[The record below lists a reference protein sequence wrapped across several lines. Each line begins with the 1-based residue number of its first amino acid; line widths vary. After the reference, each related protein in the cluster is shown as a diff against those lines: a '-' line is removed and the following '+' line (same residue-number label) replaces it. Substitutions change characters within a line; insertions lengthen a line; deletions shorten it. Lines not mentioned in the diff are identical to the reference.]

1 MPGEERRGGGAKG
14 ERSLGGPVEA
24 RRPPGERESGRGG
37 GAGGLQR
44 PRRAVAAPAV
54 LQPAGRP
61 LSPLRRSRPVCGSPA
76 GLGAA
81 RVRRAWAAMPFWK
94 RTVEPR
100 RLLPSAALAPR
111 LAALP
116 LARLHDV
123 CGAAALA
130 LLRQL
135 ADLCGHS
142 AALLGELE
150 GRLLQLARRARRL
163 RGRLRR
169 ARRLLRPGAA
179 REEAPAPSSG
189 QQRRPEPGRC
199 WLALRTAPPP
209 PPPPPRAEMGN
220 SPPGM
225 LGKAPRSKRPPR
237 TAAVAPSSTSSSSA
251 ALGQPATA
259 TSNVDLE
266 VKKPTPPKLLWH
278 QPVNIFLARPVGVE
292 ELHHEA
298 ELNLQSL
305 LQEEYEEPYSDPR
318 ISGQT
323 FRYASPLSADRPL
336 DCSPRPPRSKRLE
349 FVFMPANQQVRE
361 SETTTLG
368 VRALEPSFSL
378 PATPDKH
385 TAWSR
390 AGPLPSLEEKRLH
403 QPCPT
408 QANIVPINV
417 SGQPFARHASTR
429 HSLFNTETAMNP
441 KSLLRR
447 RRTVIGFPH
456 LSLRDPGN
464 SNGPILNPPAT
475 IAESVSCNFVP
486 DVANGRSSVH
496 PVRSPHPRPQLRKT
510 FSDLGGA
517 LQGRCC
523 QMPAGH
529 PEKQRVMYASPSC
542 NGPKEDSAFSPA
554 WSAASF
560 GYVSPSMSH
569 SELTGGSTTPSSPC
583 APGAT
588 PESERPASFF
598 IGKDSVVGNNG
609 SGSFCASPK
618 SLVDAQGGSRG
629 EARETKVHLVPSPGE
644 EECPRVERERMSCKF
659 RERSLSVPTDT
670 ASLCSVD
677 IGGSETCGLSYPSAS
692 SEGSTSTD
700 NVSLAVDPDAQTRQ
714 RRQRM
719 KSISLKKAKKKPCP
733 PTRSVSLIKD
743 GQVTKGGSDGEAAA
757 PDQRP
762 KSLCLLSEMQV
773 QEDTNGEVENMPY
786 TPQWYLA
793 EWNSSD
799 PYCSLSG
806 SSTTTGTTVID
817 LSKARGSSES
827 LPSPSISRATT
838 PSHLSTEVNL
848 KISSPGR
855 FAGVMSPSSGYS
867 SQSETPTP
875 TIPGSTVL
883 GHAPHHSGRARPLVP
898 ERKSSLPPA
907 SPMERSPKSRMSFD
921 LPFAPPTHLD
931 LSGLKISKGKA
942 KVSRHHSDCTF
953 GVKLGPKLSPVQPV
967 MPMVTQLDLQSV
979 RLRSISRSET
989 EDNLDSPEPMEEH
1002 GKKIRPPVAEKPPL
1016 SRRPPMLLHKTPPVQ
1031 EESPVSSP
1039 TSPLTPQG
1047 PNPTENVYMVAR
1059 KPEHRW
1065 DTEAW
1070 SPIELASSSA
1080 VLSPTQ
1086 GSSGTFFTA
1095 SRRLSLESLEEEE
1108 ELKQK
1113 LPTERTPGGENRK
1126 TKVPPP
1132 VPKKPSVLYLP
1143 LAPSP
1148 LHQGTPLKDPRLA
1161 TSPVITLDENY
1172 AYSELPTCKLP
1183 SPVGSETN
1191 MSPMTAEEPWGEV
1204 SGNFVDLRTEDKGF
1218 VSDKTATSITEEDD
1232 DVFVTSRTTED
1243 LFTVIHRSKRKLLG
1257 WKEPSDAFG
1266 NRNSQVSSKNPGG
1279 PFSNDCSPTGSIRT
1293 SSRNEDF
1300 KALLQKKGGKGASGT
1315 RTSAAELLKTTNPLA
1330 RRVMTEFA
1338 VEGTIPSPKA
1348 TP

>member
-1 MPGEERRGGGAKG
+1 MERAG
-14 ERSLGGPVEA
+14 SLLM
-24 RRPPGERESGRGG
+24 S
-37 GAGGLQR
+37 LH
-44 PRRAVAAPAV
+44 RAA
-54 LQPAGRP
+54 
-61 LSPLRRSRPVCGSPA
+61 
-76 GLGAA
+76 
-81 RVRRAWAAMPFWK
+81 
-94 RTVEPR
+94 
-100 RLLPSAALAPR
+100 
-111 LAALP
+111 
-116 LARLHDV
+116 
-123 CGAAALA
+123 
-130 LLRQL
+130 
-135 ADLCGHS
+135 
-142 AALLGELE
+142 
-150 GRLLQLARRARRL
+150 
-163 RGRLRR
+163 
-169 ARRLLRPGAA
+169 
-179 REEAPAPSSG
+179 SSN
-189 QQRRPEPGRC
+189 
-199 WLALRTAPPP
+199 L
-209 PPPPPRAEMGN
+209 
-220 SPPGM
+220 
-225 LGKAPRSKRPPR
+225 
-237 TAAVAPSSTSSSSA
+237 
-251 ALGQPATA
+251 
-259 TSNVDLE
+259 DLE

-305 LQEEYEEPYSDPR
+305 LQEEYEEPYSEGR

-336 DCSPRPPRSKRLE
+336 DYSPRPPQSKRLE
-349 FVFMPANQQVRE
+349 FVFMSANQQAKE
-361 SETTTLG
+361 NETATLG
-368 VRALEPSFSL
+368 VRAPEPSISL
-378 PATPDKH
+378 PASPDKH
-385 TAWSR
+385 TAWTR
-390 AGPLPSLEEKRLH
+390 AGPLPSREEKRLH

-486 DVANGRSSVH
+486 DVTNGRSSIH
-496 PVRSPHPRPQLRKT
+496 QVRSPHPRSQLRKT

-523 QMPAGH
+523 QVPAGH
-529 PEKQRVMYASPSC
+529 PEKQGVMYASPSC

-569 SELTGGSTTPSSPC
+569 SELTGDNTIPSSPC
-583 APGAT
+583 GPGLT
-588 PESERPASFF
+588 PDSEQPASFF
-598 IGKDSVVGNNG
+598 IGKDNAVGNNG

-618 SLVDAQGGSRG
+618 SLVDAEGGSRG
-629 EARETKVHLVPSPGE
+629 EARDTKAHLVPTLGE
-644 EECPRVERERMSCKF
+644 EECPRVERERISCKF

-700 NVSLAVDPDAQTRQ
+700 NVSLTVEQDAQTRQ

-743 GQVTKGGSDGEAAA
+743 GQPTKGGSSGEGAVQ
-757 PDQRP
+757 DQRP
-762 KSLCLLSEMQV
+762 KSLCLLSEVQV
-773 QEDTNGEVENMPY
+773 QEDTSGEAESMPY
-786 TPQWYLA
+786 TPQWYLP

-806 SSTTTGTTVID
+806 SSTATGATVID
-817 LSKARGSSES
+817 LSKTCGSSES
-827 LPSPSISRATT
+827 LPSPSISRTTT
-838 PSHLSTEVNL
+838 PSHLSAEVNL

-875 TIPGSTVL
+875 TIPTSTVL
-883 GHAPHHSGRARPLVP
+883 GHATNHTGRTRPLVP
-898 ERKSSLPPA
+898 ERKSSLPPV

-931 LSGLKISKGKA
+931 FSGLKISKGKA
-942 KVSRHHSDCTF
+942 KVSRHHSDSTF
-953 GVKLGPKLSPVQPV
+953 GIKLGPKLSPVQPV
-967 MPMVTQLDLQSV
+967 MPMVTQLDLRSV

-1016 SRRPPMLLHKTPPVQ
+1016 SKRPPMLLHKTPPVQ
-1031 EESPVSSP
+1031 EESPVNSP
-1039 TSPLTPQG
+1039 TSPQPPG
-1047 PNPTENVYMVAR
+1047 PNPIESIYVVAR
-1059 KPEHRW
+1059 KSEHQW
-1065 DTEAW
+1065 DAEAW
-1070 SPIELASSSA
+1070 SPMESASSVA
-1080 VLSPTQ
+1080 ALSSNQ

-1095 SRRLSLESLEEEE
+1095 TQRLSQESLGEEE
-1108 ELKQK
+1108 ELKPK
-1113 LPTERTPGGENRK
+1113 LPAERTPGGENRK

-1143 LAPSP
+1143 LVPSP
-1148 LHQGTPLKDPRLA
+1148 LHQGTSFGDPRLGN
-1161 TSPVITLDENY
+1161 SPVIMLDENS
-1172 AYSELPTCKLP
+1172 AYSELPACKLP
-1183 SPVGSETN
+1183 SPMASEMN
-1191 MSPMTAEEPWGEV
+1191 MSPTSAEESWGEV
-1204 SGNFVDLRTEDKGF
+1204 SGNFVDSRADDKGF
-1218 VSDKTATSITEEDD
+1218 VSDKTAESITEEDD

-1266 NRNSQVSSKNPGG
+1266 NRNSQVSSKNA
-1279 PFSNDCSPTGSIRT
+1279 DCPPTGSMRT

-1300 KALLQKKGGKGASGT
+1300 KALLQKKGVKGASGI

-1338 VEGTIPSPKA
+1338 VDGTIPGPKA
-1348 TP
+1348 MP